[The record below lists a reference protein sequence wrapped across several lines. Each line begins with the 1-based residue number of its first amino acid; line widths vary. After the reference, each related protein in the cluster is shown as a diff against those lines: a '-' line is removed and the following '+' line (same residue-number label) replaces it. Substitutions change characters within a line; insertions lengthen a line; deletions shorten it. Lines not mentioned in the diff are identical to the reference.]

1 MNKRAII
8 GILIAALLLSSSWTV
23 FAEQTENSE
32 NAENTD
38 NTEQNAD
45 NGSVADTEDPK
56 EVQDETVPTDN
67 PLDDPEAVTP
77 TSEPTPETTLT
88 PEPTNTP
95 TRSTTPPPE
104 PSPTP
109 EPTEKPTLTPEPT
122 NTPTPE
128 ETKEAEETKEN
139 TESKESRE
147 PRRGALRDS
156 APAISATVTW
166 GDMNYTYDEAEK
178 KWSCIEDSNK
188 VTVFNNSDSE
198 AITATYSYAPEA
210 GYSEYGMS
218 IFGEEIHEYST
229 EADGVGL
236 ISLTGDGTFITGSID
251 VGETDSRW
259 LMFTGSA
266 GAELATDYIKIGT
279 LNVDVSRA
287 E

>member
-77 TSEPTPETTLT
+77 TSEPTPET
-88 PEPTNTP
+88 
-95 TRSTTPPPE
+95 
-104 PSPTP
+104 
-109 EPTEKPTLTPEPT
+109 TLTPEPT